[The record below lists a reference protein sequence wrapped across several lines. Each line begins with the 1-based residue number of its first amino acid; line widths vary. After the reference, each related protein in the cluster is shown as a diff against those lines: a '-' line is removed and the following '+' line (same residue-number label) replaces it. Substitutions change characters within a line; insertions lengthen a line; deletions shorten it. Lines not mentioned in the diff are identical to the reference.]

1 MLVSLVAWI
10 LLNNYVNVITSIVL
24 VLIISLFPIVLGL
37 SSSLEISPAVGTT
50 AFNNMFNYDSQYYS
64 IMLISVL
71 LLLFLI
77 TTYSHSVKYS
87 GIKQEQITL
96 LLLLLIAVS
105 SLSSSVTII
114 ALFASVEVQSLVLY
128 LVLST
133 KLSTTTLL
141 SYNHSAKP
149 SIVYLFNA
157 SCATAL
163 LLYSISV
170 TSPLLLL
177 VSILWKLGSMPVHA

>member
-1 MLVSLVAWI
+1 
-10 LLNNYVNVITSIVL
+10 
-24 VLIISLFPIVLGL
+24 
-37 SSSLEISPAVGTT
+37 
-50 AFNNMFNYDSQYYS
+50 MFNMDSQYFS
-64 IMLISVL
+64 VMLVSVL

-77 TTYSHSVKYS
+77 STYNNSVKTHS
-87 GIKQEQITL
+87 IKQEQITL

-133 KLSTTTLL
+133 KVDTPTLL
-141 SYNHSAKP
+141 TNNHSAKP

-163 LLYSISV
+163 LLYSISI

-177 VSILWKLGSMPVHA
+177 VSILWKLGTMPVHA